1 MAITYLD
8 NNQIK
13 TIEFSNR
20 ETAIK
25 FEHSLRISGTT
36 RQWHGMNKSELLKFY
51 SDSREVLV

>member
-1 MAITYLD
+1 MTITYLD
-8 NNQIK
+8 NHQIK

-25 FEHSLRISGTT
+25 FEHGLRSTGIA

-51 SDSREVLV
+51 SDSLKIVE